1 MADLKG
7 KVAVVLGASAE
18 GGIGWAIAKGLADA
32 GARVVVAA
40 RSFDKLQQLAKKID
54 GLAVAC
60 DAGNEEQVAALAKV
74 AKEKFGKV
82 DIAVNSAGL
91 PIGGFIA
98 ETQQKDLVDGIRV
111 NYFGN
116 VYFVKHMAEAIGRD
130 GSIILIS
137 SMSST
142 HPVEPM
148 FAYSAGKAA
157 SDCMVRYAALEYG
170 PRNIKVNS
178 ILPGCVRTEMSAMAF
193 TMPGY
198 EEGFKREVP
207 LARVAEATDIA
218 EAALWLAG
226 PSFVTGLNLQVSGGN
241 QLTRFPRASEMSAG
255 TYEAMRT
262 SKPLGDRG

>member
-1 MADLKG
+1 MSDLKG

-18 GGIGWAIAKGLADA
+18 GGIGWGAAKALADA
-32 GARVVVAA
+32 GAKVVVAA
-40 RSFDKLQQLAKKID
+40 RTFDKLEQLARKID

-60 DAGNEEQVAALAKV
+60 DAGDEAQVASLAKV

-91 PIGGFIA
+91 PIGGLIA
-98 ETQQKDLVDGIRV
+98 EANHKDLEDGIRV
-111 NYFGN
+111 NYYGN
-116 VYFVKHMAEAIGRD
+116 VWFVKYMAEAIGRD
-130 GSIILIS
+130 GSIVLIS

-157 SDCMVRYAALEYG
+157 SDCLVRYAALEYG
-170 PRNIKVNS
+170 PRNIRVNS
-178 ILPGCVRTEMSAMAF
+178 ILPGCVRTEMSRMAF

-198 EEGFKREVP
+198 EAGYARESP
-207 LARVAEATDIA
+207 LGRVGEASDMA
-218 EAALWLAG
+218 DAVLWLAG
-226 PSFVTGLNLQVSGGN
+226 GAFVTGLNLHVSGGN

-255 TYEAMRT
+255 ANEAMRT